1 MAINKPIVA
10 AGPTT
15 ARQQAETVVLKV
27 SGTAPPEIRVYRDE
41 NDLIVIEEQLPERE
55 GQLLVFRP
63 PGERFAYLFV
73 VVDIQGTLTWAVVST
88 RAVATDAATGKPW
101 DPLAN
106 QYSILAY

>member
-15 ARQQAETVVLKV
+15 TRQQAETVVLRV
-27 SGTAPPEIRVYRDE
+27 SGTAPPDPRLFLDE
-41 NDLIVIEEQLPERE
+41 NGILAVEDQTPERE

-73 VVDIQGTLTWAVVST
+73 VVDIQETFTWVVVST
-88 RAVATDAATGKPW
+88 HAVATDAATGKPW